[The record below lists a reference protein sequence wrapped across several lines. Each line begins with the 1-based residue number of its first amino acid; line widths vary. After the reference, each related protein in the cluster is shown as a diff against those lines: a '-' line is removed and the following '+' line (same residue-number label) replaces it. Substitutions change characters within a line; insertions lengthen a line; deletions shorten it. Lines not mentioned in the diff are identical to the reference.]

1 MRLWMNAMHISERW
15 ECKAKDSK
23 LSCIMA
29 LQRELM
35 ATWVLETEMNAALQG
50 TVTWERYKLQ
60 NQV

>member
-1 MRLWMNAMHISERW
+1 
-15 ECKAKDSK
+15 
-23 LSCIMA
+23 MA

-60 NQV
+60 NQVWAMWGMLFNITDGTL